1 MPYGKGTYGSKKGRP
16 PKKDDKR
23 KGQKTNK
30 YYTFWGIM
38 TIAVVLG
45 QIYVGLGYRLMT
57 SSIFELI
64 EKMETVYPEPMA
76 ARLSNQ

>member
-1 MPYGKGTYGSKKGRP
+1 MPKGKVK
-16 PKKDDKR
+16 
-23 KGQKTNK
+23 KTNK

-38 TIAVVLG
+38 TIAVVIG
-45 QIYVGLGYRLMT
+45 QVYVGLGYRLMT

-64 EKMETVYPEPMA
+64 DKMETVYPEPMA